1 VNVAPTLVDP
11 RNITGL
17 VLAGGRGSRMGGVDK
32 GLQTFRG
39 TPLALH
45 ALGRLRSGGGV
56 GPLAINA
63 NRHLT
68 DFAAFGVPVW
78 PDADA
83 TFAGP
88 LAGFLAGLTHCQ
100 TPYLL
105 TVPCDAPLFPLD
117 LPQRLAT
124 ALQRQNANLA
134 LAMAPEPDAQGQ
146 LHLHLQPVFC
156 LMRTRLLP
164 SLTHFLDQ
172 GGHKVQDWCTGHS
185 PALVRFDEPNDHP
198 QAFFNAN
205 TLTELHQLENH
216 TA

>member
-1 VNVAPTLVDP
+1 MMINPH
-11 RNITGL
+11 NITGL

-32 GLQTFRG
+32 GLQAFRG
-39 TPLALH
+39 TPLAKH
-45 ALGRLRSGGGV
+45 ALDRLRAGGGV

-63 NRHLT
+63 NRHLA
-68 DFAAFGVPVW
+68 DFETLGVPVW

-83 TFAGP
+83 SFAGP

-117 LPQRLAT
+117 LAQRLAA
-124 ALQRQNANLA
+124 ALQHDSADLA

-146 LHLHLQPVFC
+146 MRLRPQPVFC
-156 LMRTRLLP
+156 LMRTNLLT
-164 SLTHFLDQ
+164 SLSHFLGQ
-172 GGHKVQDWCTGHS
+172 GGHKVQDWCAGHS
-185 PALVRFDEPNDHP
+185 VARVSFDLPTDAR

-205 TLTELHQLENH
+205 TLTELHQLENQ
-216 TA
+216 AA